1 MTDIVERLR
10 ERTAMRF
17 MGDCKCGKCQLVP
30 RADVAEAAA
39 LIASQAKRVA
49 ELEGA
54 LAFAG
59 PLIEER
65 AKQIAK
71 GYTDAHDDEH
81 AKGEI
86 LAAALCYLRPHA
98 TWRPP
103 AKPANY
109 EAVADAARA
118 GREWY
123 ETSTLKKVIDAR
135 RSHIPNGWPWEPE
148 AWRPK
153 SEEAD
158 LRRAITMLM
167 AEYHRRAR
175 ATLKGETP

>member
-1 MTDIVERLR
+1 MTDNEQDAR
-10 ERTAMRF
+10 EKQTYASFGGRKPQLL
-17 MGDCKCGKCQLVP
+17 GDEQ
-30 RADVAEAAA
+30 AA
-39 LIASQAKRVA
+39 LIASQAKRIE
-49 ELEGA
+49 ELEER

-59 PLIEER
+59 PFIEER

-103 AKPANY
+103 TKPANY

-123 ETSTLKKVIDAR
+123 ETSTLKRVIDAR
-135 RSHIPNGWPWEPE
+135 RGPAPSGWPWEPE